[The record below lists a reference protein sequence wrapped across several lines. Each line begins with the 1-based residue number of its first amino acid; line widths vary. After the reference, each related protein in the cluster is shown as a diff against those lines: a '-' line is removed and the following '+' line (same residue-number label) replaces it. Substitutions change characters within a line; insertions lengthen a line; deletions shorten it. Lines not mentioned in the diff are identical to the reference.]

1 MAEIRNKDETSKP
14 SNHSGREQKRNYKQ
28 HIKTL
33 NTTAYSSH
41 CLFKTTKMSPS
52 SIFGIY

>member
-14 SNHSGREQKRNYKQ
+14 SNHSGREQKRSYKQ

-33 NTTAYSSH
+33 NTTETITDEEEM
-41 CLFKTTKMSPS
+41 LNFIKIVILLKE
-52 SIFGIY
+52 